1 MSGSK
6 KKKFDTATMRRV
18 IGLVT
23 PERGYLAAGLVFAAV
38 NVALTL
44 TAPILIG
51 LAVDRVVG
59 PGEVDFA
66 GMTPIL
72 AALAAV
78 ALGGALAGWLMTLC
92 TNTVTYRAV
101 RRLRQALFDK
111 FGALPIAAIDRQA
124 RGDLVSR
131 MTNDV
136 EQLATGLLQGF
147 SQLFTG
153 VLTILGT
160 LAFMFRLHP
169 PTALVV
175 VVLTPPL
182 PLCRELYR
190 EPHPRDV
197 HRPGRGAGPDDR
209 LCPGADRGAEGGAGL
224 RQRGAQRGAV

>member
-51 LAVDRVVG
+51 LAVDRIVG

-136 EQLATGLLQGF
+136 EQLATGLLLNRLLGLQVWDYAGQPGNLLGQICPAYSLLWIPVSAAGAALDF
-147 SQLFTG
+147 F
-153 VLTILGT
+153 LTRRFLPPRRRGT
-160 LAFMFRLHP
+160 VP
-169 PTALVV
+169 
-175 VVLTPPL
+175 
-182 PLCRELYR
+182 
-190 EPHPRDV
+190 
-197 HRPGRGAGPDDR
+197 
-209 LCPGADRGAEGGAGL
+209 
-224 RQRGAQRGAV
+224 